1 MHDLGDALVQAR
13 LADPVMERE
22 DLHIDYPDLNLLLQ
36 DLRALGPAP
45 TPRPPGG
52 VGQQS
57 WQRLAHA
64 YEGQRSATGLPAT
77 LEVIYGQAWKPQPR
91 TLPDGRAVIEV
102 RPAP

>member
-1 MHDLGDALVQAR
+1 MNDLGDALVQTR

-45 TPRPPGG
+45 APRPTSW
-52 VGQQS
+52 VGQQA
-57 WQRLAHA
+57 WQRMTRA
-64 YEGQRSATGLPAT
+64 YEEQRSTSGLPTT